1 VSKGIFNLVGLKKA
15 YGLKVVLDDI
25 HLTFLEG
32 ARIGMVGHNGAG
44 KTTLLRIIAGEDK
57 AFEGEA
63 YPVSDLTI
71 GYVPQEPVLD
81 PDTTVQEQLEEA
93 VAPIRQ
99 LVQGYEDLATQMAE
113 PLDDDAMQRVM
124 NKMAERD
131 RRQGCLGTRPATSA
145 GLTRARPARPG
156 RQHRPAFGRRDA
168 SRRLV
173 QGAHLAP

>member
-1 VSKGIFNLVGLKKA
+1 MSKGIFNLVGLKKA

-81 PDTTVQEQLEEA
+81 PDTTVQEQLEDA
-93 VAPIRQ
+93 VAPI
-99 LVQGYEDLATQMAE
+99 
-113 PLDDDAMQRVM
+113 
-124 NKMAERD
+124 
-131 RRQGCLGTRPATSA
+131 
-145 GLTRARPARPG
+145 
-156 RQHRPAFGRRDA
+156 
-168 SRRLV
+168 
-173 QGAHLAP
+173 